1 MAIADH
7 QCSNLSM
14 RPDLPSSLVV
24 QRFLIRARQYRAQA
38 ILLADMEGFEPN
50 WPKYFLLTHAIEL
63 AINAFLVFEPG
74 TRGGSKKPENHDL
87 MELYEEAVRRGLK
100 CDALVLK
107 DLPHLSELHKL
118 HYARY
123 PRIEAKPVALISQF
137 DDMVE
142 QLFADVRQALGVFG
156 R

>member
-1 MAIADH
+1 
-7 QCSNLSM
+7 M
-14 RPDLPSSLVV
+14 RRSTPSRDLPPPLMA

-50 WPKYFLLTHAIEL
+50 WPKYLLVTHAIEL
-63 AINAFLVFEPG
+63 AINAFLFFTPG
-74 TRGGSKKPENHDL
+74 IQGGGKKPGNHDL
-87 MELYEEAVRRGLK
+87 MGLYEEAVRRGLK
-100 CDALVLK
+100 SNTLVLK
-107 DLPHLSELHKL
+107 DLPHLSELHKI

-123 PRIEAKPVALISQF
+123 PKIEAKPVPFISQV

-142 QLFADVRQALGVFG
+142 QLFTDVRQALGVFG